1 LRSLRTTIRV
11 ARIGLLACA
20 APVFGQTEQRL
31 PLPAVDTG
39 PSWSIHDFTQ
49 DSMSDGRFVSSVV
62 VGPDRTTWVATWD
75 GIRKYDGYRW
85 TQIGTTNGLPNT
97 MVRHIHV
104 RRNGEVW
111 VGTDSG
117 VGVLRDGR
125 YEARSSQGNLAGESV
140 RRIAEGP
147 DGDLWF
153 ASEPWPRSSS
163 GGGVT
168 RLHNGQWTQYGQSE
182 GLPNNHV
189 YEIHCTAAGRILA
202 ATTAGPAELKNGR
215 WFPLALGPRSDPKT
229 SAFTEDA
236 EGRLL
241 LTSDAG
247 LWREEPTGWT
257 RLSTR
262 ILKHSNSGGWKPAPL
277 LRILNHVS
285 RDSQGRIIVLVGGV
299 PGTDESAPR
308 ISERYLAELEGNDLK
323 VVSPAVGRREW
334 QWFENI
340 SPSPE
345 GGFWLVGQDLV
356 MRWDRGG
363 GEWRRYRSPLNTLAI
378 DRRNRLWFHEGGRLL
393 RLEREQLVD
402 WGVSSRTAAPDG
414 AGELWLW
421 DREGRIQYTALPGT
435 SWGPPETGVPRP
447 VGATVDTANRFW
459 IGGTASDGLV
469 HLAVKEQGRWEN
481 ISIPNTQGYSLQG
494 LDRDAKGGV
503 WAFAVSNR
511 LAWLIHSDG
520 RDQSTFR
527 VPDLDWFWDPRMATA
542 PDGTPYIYRSSTV
555 HRYDQATGK
564 FAVEGGLT
572 GWAQYPL
579 VVADRFGFLM
589 QSKLGGVN
597 GTALPT
603 NGIWRSTNLAWRE
616 EDGSAESLRHR
627 NPPGAPVPIIGS
639 RNIHLIHPDTLRITR
654 IRLPEAVVPWR
665 VVSTAEGELWVN
677 GENGTLRYRPDRR
690 PPLIIAINAGQQ
702 IVVGSSLRVA
712 ADAAQ
717 WNFPRSERRDIQFS
731 WRFDSG
737 AWSPFGLIPQGGLDL
752 SGLSPGRHQLELR
765 CADESGDISEQAAT
779 HAFEVV
785 SLPLQAHAWFLP
797 LTTGLGLLLAALAAY
812 SWSARR
818 RLAGENL
825 RLDAQVRIRTADVE
839 RALQEARHLAAAATD
854 ASRTK
859 DAFLANMSHEIRT
872 PLNGILGMNDLLLDT
887 TLNDEQRTFANSIR
901 SSSEA
906 LLAIINDLLDV
917 AKIESGTLRID
928 DVEFDPRH
936 VIDGVVELCT
946 PRARG
951 QNLDLTCLVH
961 RGVPSRIQ
969 GDPSRLRQIVLNLVG
984 NALKFTERGTIHVEV
999 TVPARTGPTPTWRC
1013 EIRDTG
1019 IGIEAETLPRLFRPF
1034 TQADVSTTRRY
1045 GGTGLGLAISKRFIE
1060 LMGGSIGVTSTPG
1073 KGSTFWFELPLRTAA
1088 GVNETSVFT
1097 QPAYGPV
1104 RTLVVDQHEDSRRI
1118 LVHYAAAAGVRADT
1132 EVGDIAAA
1140 AAVLQRARSTGTP
1153 FALVILGHVPDAP
1166 SPRAAARL
1174 LHEQDAV
1181 VAERLI
1187 LAHWPGESIS
1197 TGALIAAGVAATVPK
1212 PVQLS
1217 GLIRAIEIALGARS
1231 ATDAPEND
1239 STLAGSQALI
1249 GLRVLL
1255 AEDHPVNRLYAET
1268 LLTKMGCL
1276 CDAVAEGH
1284 SVLKALARK
1293 PYDVVLMDCQ
1303 MPGMDGYEAT
1313 RRIRAAQQPWSR
1325 IPIIALTA
1333 NAMPGAREECLAVGM
1348 NEHIDK
1354 PIDPAVLIRLLR
1366 TTVPKT

>member
-1 LRSLRTTIRV
+1 LKSLRTTIRV
-11 ARIGLLACA
+11 ARIAVLVWV
-20 APVFGQTEQRL
+20 APLFGQSESRL

-62 VGPDRTTWVATWD
+62 VGPDQTTWVATWD

-85 TQIGTTNGLPNT
+85 TQIGTNNGLPNT
-97 MVRHIHV
+97 LVRHVHV

-117 VGVLRDGR
+117 VGVLQDGR
-125 YEARSSQGNLAGESV
+125 YEARSRPKDLVGESV

-147 DGDLWF
+147 DGALWF
-153 ASEPWPRSSS
+153 ASEPWPRSNS

-168 RLHNGQWTQYGQSE
+168 RLHNGQWTQYGPAD

-189 YEIHCTAAGRILA
+189 YEIHCTATGRILA
-202 ATTAGPAELKNGR
+202 ATTDGPAELKNGR

-236 EGRLL
+236 DGRPL
-241 LTSDAG
+241 LTSDG
-247 LWREEPTGWT
+247 ELWREDPTGWT
-257 RLSTR
+257 RLKTR

-340 SPSPE
+340 SPSPD

-356 MRWDRGG
+356 MRWDRDG
-363 GEWRRYRSPLNTLAI
+363 GEWLRYRSPLNTIAI

-402 WGVSSRTAAPDG
+402 WGISSRIAAPDG
-414 AGELWLW
+414 NGELWLW
-421 DREGRIQYTALPGT
+421 DREGRIQYTGLPGT
-435 SWGPPETGVPRP
+435 SWGPPETGIPRP
-447 VGATVDTANRFW
+447 AWATVDAANRFW
-459 IGGTASDGLV
+459 IGGVASDGLV
-469 HLAVKEQGRWEN
+469 HLAVKESARWEN
-481 ISIPNTQGYSLQG
+481 IRIPNTQGYALHG

-511 LAWLIHSDG
+511 LASLIHSDG
-520 RDQSTFR
+520 RSQSTFEVR
-527 VPDLDWFWDPRMATA
+527 DLDWFWDPRMATA
-542 PDGTPYIYRSSTV
+542 PDGTPYIYRSSAV
-555 HRYDQATGK
+555 HRFDPVTRSFQ
-564 FAVEGGLT
+564 VENGLT

-579 VVADRFGFLM
+579 VVADRLGFLM

-603 NGIWRSTNLAWRE
+603 NGAWLPTTLAWRE
-616 EDGSAESLRHR
+616 EESSAENLRHR
-627 NPPGAPVPIIGS
+627 NPPGRPVPIIGS

-654 IRLPEAVVPWR
+654 IRLPESVVPWR
-665 VVSTAEGELWVN
+665 VVRTAENELWVN
-677 GENGTLRYRPDRR
+677 GENGTLRYRPDKH
-690 PPLIIAINAGQQ
+690 PPLVVSINASQQ
-702 IVVGSSLRVA
+702 IVVGSSLRVS

-737 AWSPFGLIPQGGLDL
+737 EWSPFGLIPQGGLEL
-752 SGLSPGRHQLELR
+752 SALSPGRHQLELR
-765 CADESGDISEQAAT
+765 CADESGDISEQVAP
-779 HAFEVV
+779 HSFELV
-785 SLPLQAHAWFLP
+785 SRPLQAQAWFLP
-797 LTTGLGLLLAALAAY
+797 LATGLGLLLATLAVY

-825 RLDAQVRIRTADVE
+825 RLDEQVRIRTADVE
-839 RALQEARHLAAAATD
+839 RALQEARRLAAAATD

-887 TLNDEQRTFANSIR
+887 PLNDEQRTFANSIR

-936 VIDGVVELCT
+936 VIDGVVELCA

-951 QNLDLTCLVH
+951 QGLDLTCLVH
-961 RGVPSRIQ
+961 RGVPSKIQ

-999 TVPARTGPTPTWRC
+999 TIPTRTGPTPMWRF

-1019 IGIEAETLPRLFRPF
+1019 IGIEPETLPRLFRPF

-1088 GVNETSVFT
+1088 GVDETSVFT

-1118 LVHYAAAAGVRADT
+1118 LVHYAAAAGVRADS

-1140 AAVLQRARSTGTP
+1140 AAVLQRARATGNP

-1187 LAHWPGESIS
+1187 LAYWPGESIS

-1217 GLIRAIEIALGARS
+1217 GLIRAIEIALGART

-1313 RRIRAAQQPWSR
+1313 RRTSCAGHQ
-1325 IPIIALTA
+1325 
-1333 NAMPGAREECLAVGM
+1333 
-1348 NEHIDK
+1348 
-1354 PIDPAVLIRLLR
+1354 
-1366 TTVPKT
+1366 